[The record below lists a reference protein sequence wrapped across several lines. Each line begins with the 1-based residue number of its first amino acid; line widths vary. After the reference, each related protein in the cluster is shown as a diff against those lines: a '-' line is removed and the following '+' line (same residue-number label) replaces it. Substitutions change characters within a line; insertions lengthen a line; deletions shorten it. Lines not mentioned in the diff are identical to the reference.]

1 LEIICKMKILKE
13 IPELLDAGIISQDT
27 ADKINDYYEMKGR
40 QSPNRL
46 FLVFGILGAILVGLG
61 VILIIAHNW
70 DELTRLT
77 KTIISFLP
85 VLTGQLLCGYTLF
98 RKADNQVWKESSTA
112 FLFLAIGG
120 TISLVSQVYHIPGNL
135 GSFLFTWMLI
145 GLPLVYVMNSS
156 VASMFY
162 LSGITW
168 YACETGY
175 WTYPASEPY
184 FFWLLLILALPHYF
198 LLYRRNLGGN
208 FFTFHNWLIP
218 LSVIITLG
226 TLAETNENLMFIS
239 YISLFGL
246 LFMVGNLN
254 FLKELKS
261 ANNGYRIMGSIGT
274 ISLLLFLSFDWFW
287 ESLRKDGFLTTNVFT
302 SPEFFT
308 VLVISSI
315 AGILFYR
322 QIKTRKLIEMNP
334 IMPVFILFILN
345 YILGVFTPL
354 AVVLINLIV
363 LAIGVITIRNGAKS
377 DHLGILNYGVLII
390 TALVICRFFDT
401 DLSFVLRGG
410 MFVLVGAGF
419 FVLNFWMLRKRKGND

>member
-1 LEIICKMKILKE
+1 MKILKE

-27 ADKINDYYEMKGR
+27 ADKINDYFLKKSR
-40 QSPNRL
+40 RSPNRL
-46 FLVFGILGAILVGLG
+46 FLVFGLLGAILVGLG
-61 VILIIAHNW
+61 VILIVAHNW
-70 DELTRLT
+70 DELSRLN
-77 KTIISFLP
+77 KTIFSFLP
-85 VLTGQLLCGYTLF
+85 MFAGQLLCAFVLI

-112 FLFLAIGG
+112 FLFLAIGA

-145 GLPLVYVMNSS
+145 GLPLIYVMNSS

-162 LSGITW
+162 LTGITW

-175 WTYPASEPY
+175 FTYPASEPY
-184 FFWLLLILALPHYF
+184 FFWLLLLLALPHYY
-198 LLYRRNLGGN
+198 LLYRRDPGSN
-208 FFTFHNWLIP
+208 FFTFHSLLIP
-218 LSVIITLG
+218 LSVVITLG
-226 TLAETNENLMFIS
+226 TLAKNDENLMFIS

-246 LFMVGNLN
+246 LFMIGNMSPMTR
-254 FLKELKS
+254 LKQRS
-261 ANNGYRIMGSIGT
+261 NGYSVLGSLGT

-287 ESLRKDGFLTTNVFT
+287 RSLRIDGFFLRASVT
-302 SPEFFT
+302 SPEFIT
-308 VLVISSI
+308 AVMISFC
-315 AGILFYR
+315 AGALFYL
-322 QIKTRKLIEMNP
+322 QMKTRKWNEMNP
-334 IMPVFILFILN
+334 VMPVFIIFILT
-345 YILGVFTPL
+345 YIAGIFTPY
-354 AVVLINLIV
+354 AVVLINLII

-419 FVLNFWMLRKRKGND
+419 FALNFWMLRKRRGND